1 MGAQRTEAIADVRD
15 RLAEVHR
22 LRAESD
28 AVLVGAGTVRTD
40 DPELTVRLC
49 DGPSPRR
56 VVLGTAPIG
65 AKVHPC
71 LEWDGPLAELLDRL
85 GGEGVLQVLV
95 EGGPRVAASFH
106 EQELVD
112 RYVLH
117 LAPALMGAGRP
128 ALDGAATD
136 TIADLRRGTIV
147 STRRLGDDIEIVLET
162 ERTP

>member
-1 MGAQRTEAIADVRD
+1 MLAFALGAYRFGRYRKAELPQAKLVPPQGIDVVAIERAVEAATLARDLINTPSNDMG
-15 RLAEVHR
+15 
-22 LRAESD
+22 
-28 AVLVGAGTVRTD
+28 
-40 DPELTVRLC
+40 P
-49 DGPSPRR
+49 
-56 VVLGTAPIG
+56 
-65 AKVHPC
+65 
-71 LEWDGPLAELLDRL
+71 AELLDRL

-117 LAPALMGAGRP
+117 LAPPLMGAGRP

-147 STRRLGDDIEIVLET
+147 STRRLGDDIEIVLEP

>member
-1 MGAQRTEAIADVRD
+1 MAPVSNAAT
-15 RLAEVHR
+15 
-22 LRAESD
+22 
-28 AVLVGAGTVRTD
+28 LV
-40 DPELTVRLC
+40 
-49 DGPSPRR
+49 
-56 VVLGTAPIG
+56 
-65 AKVHPC
+65 AKVPAK
-71 LEWDGPLAELLDRL
+71 LEQDPGLLYERARWRRRKDMDDEALAILEKLSAAARELGDSLDRMRGL
-85 GGEGVLQVLV
+85 LWGVETRPEPFDLAHVLQVLV

-147 STRRLGDDIEIVLET
+147 STRRLGDDIEIVLEPG
-162 ERTP
+162 RTP